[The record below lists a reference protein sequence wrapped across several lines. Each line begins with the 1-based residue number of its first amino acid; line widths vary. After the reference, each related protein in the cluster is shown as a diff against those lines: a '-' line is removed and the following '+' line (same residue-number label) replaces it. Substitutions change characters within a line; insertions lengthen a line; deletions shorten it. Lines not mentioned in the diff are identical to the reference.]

1 MDGVARHVVSLLTDM
16 SFLKWQYT
24 AKAVHEQEA
33 ERIANAAL
41 SSRKGRCKL
50 ACKSPLIV
58 SGRFGE
64 SQATSKNGVFRGG
77 LDGVARHG
85 VSLLTDMSFLKWQYT
100 AKAVHEQ

>member
-1 MDGVARHVVSLLTDM
+1 MLTDM

-24 AKAVHEQEA
+24 AKAVYEQEA

-41 SSRKGRCKL
+41 RSRKGRCKL

-64 SQATSKNGVFRGG
+64 SQTPRKTEFFEV
-77 LDGVARHG
+77 DW
-85 VSLLTDMSFLKWQYT
+85 T
-100 AKAVHEQ
+100 E